1 MVIARL
7 KIITYRAI
15 KPNRYINSY
24 NLFINLIKKYI
35 LQDVPK
41 RDRIAKE
48 LADKNSRYYRE
59 RKQKAIIQ
67 VQLTYVVRSQ
77 PQCRSG
83 SRLCPHTKSFFP
95 YISVF
100 S

>member
-1 MVIARL
+1 VICHLRVSTYSIVFIL
-7 KIITYRAI
+7 IIY
-15 KPNRYINSY
+15 
-24 NLFINLIKKYI
+24 LIKKNI

-67 VQLTYVVRSQ
+67 VQFTYI
-77 PQCRSG
+77 
-83 SRLCPHTKSFFP
+83 L
-95 YISVF
+95 
-100 S
+100 